1 MRLITVL
8 LCIALAGCGG
18 DSTDEEQT
26 GETFGAEIAEDYKN
40 QMEKAENV
48 EQQLLDKKSNID
60 EALGDV
66 EEETDD

>member
-1 MRLITVL
+1 MKRLSVL
-8 LCIALAGCGG
+8 LCLALIGCGG
-18 DSTDEEQT
+18 DSTDDEET
-26 GETFGAEIAEDYKN
+26 GETIGAEIAEDYKN
-40 QMEKAENV
+40 QMDKAENV